1 MGYYRKRIKPG
12 SSQEKFYKAMGFPCL
27 SDTDSLIIR
36 ITLGDM
42 DIIDGFYISLPSEAE
57 GLSIE
62 DAIKKYVLSENIK
75 SEIMRKLSQ
84 ISNLDLLDIYN
95 ALLFIY
101 GDAKIGK
108 IRISYHINNGPSYI
122 NPAEPVN
129 KYCQTLRLDNDIEYK
144 LLDLVLEI
152 HENIET
158 IPEMDIML
166 EELRGIFIL
175 YLMDK
180 FGYLMDEREYFITP
194 KGYDYLNRIIDEVE
208 FYIDNYDIYG
218 DVYVKSS
225 GQVCFNTSFGDNIIV
240 PILKKDG
247 INPYRAIFVI
257 AMYLGNLD
265 WIAEDP
271 ILLFSD
277 EIFFELFDFI
287 FTSSTIEEIG
297 EEILDRIIKEGK
309 SKIEEQKLREARVNY
324 IENIE
329 RYMKN

>member
-1 MGYYRKRIKPG
+1 MAKLAGDPDGELACLVAQAALEAVPQVQVLAFSKDGIFRFIMGYYRKRIKPG

-75 SEIMRKLSQ
+75 SEVMRKVSQ

-129 KYCQTLRLDNDIEYK
+129 KYCQTFRLDNDIEYK
-144 LLDLVLEI
+144 LLD
-152 HENIET
+152 
-158 IPEMDIML
+158 
-166 EELRGIFIL
+166 
-175 YLMDK
+175 
-180 FGYLMDEREYFITP
+180 
-194 KGYDYLNRIIDEVE
+194 
-208 FYIDNYDIYG
+208 
-218 DVYVKSS
+218 
-225 GQVCFNTSFGDNIIV
+225 
-240 PILKKDG
+240 
-247 INPYRAIFVI
+247 
-257 AMYLGNLD
+257 
-265 WIAEDP
+265 
-271 ILLFSD
+271 
-277 EIFFELFDFI
+277 
-287 FTSSTIEEIG
+287 
-297 EEILDRIIKEGK
+297 
-309 SKIEEQKLREARVNY
+309 
-324 IENIE
+324 
-329 RYMKN
+329 